1 MNKDSHEIEQRMVN
15 ILRRNS
21 RASILD
27 LAEELGISRITASK
41 TLTNLIDS
49 GKISNFTVFTK
60 EDEKDLA
67 ILHLLSLDGMP
78 EDAII
83 EHFEL
88 LDGSFIAVIYY
99 ETLPG
104 LSGVNVLDLKFALA
118 RKITNSYG
126 RIMNIQ
132 CDYCGKKMEKPSV
145 VFQLN
150 GKTMYACCTNC
161 EGDLRRRDVRN

>member
-41 TLTNLIDS
+41 TLTNLMDS

-60 EDEKDLA
+60 EDGRDLA
-67 ILHLLSLDGMP
+67 ILHLPSLDGIP
-78 EDAII
+78 EDTII
-83 EHFEL
+83 EQFEL

-104 LSGVNVLDLKFALA
+104 LSGINVLDLKFALA

-161 EGDLRRRDVRN
+161 EGDLRRKDVRN